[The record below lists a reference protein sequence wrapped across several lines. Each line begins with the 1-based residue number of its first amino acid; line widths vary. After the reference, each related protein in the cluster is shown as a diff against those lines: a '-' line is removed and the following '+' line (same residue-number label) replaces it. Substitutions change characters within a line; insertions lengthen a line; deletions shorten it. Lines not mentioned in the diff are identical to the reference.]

1 MKEYN
6 KDKIFDIMETTQC
19 NYSNMMKR
27 LLRKKKFSEF
37 VLVFYSIS
45 LIVYPLTSEFFSCSF
60 DAKLSNY
67 FGIILSIVT
76 LAYSLINGSA
86 KYAERIDGAEKVL
99 NSVKTLKRNLTDDNL
114 EKIKADYEKLMEK
127 AEYRDD
133 VDFFRTVKQKCNE
146 LGIKWCKYK
155 SDIKDKESKCNQKTE
170 NNGEYKK
177 LNNYLSEI
185 SPFIQQC
192 KIIFEFVWYALVF
205 AIPIALF
212 FVCFFI

>member
-6 KDKIFDIMETTQC
+6 KEKIFDIMETTQC

-45 LIVYPLTSEFFSCSF
+45 LIVYPLTSEFFSQSF
-60 DAKLSNY
+60 DGKRSNY
-67 FGIILSIVT
+67 FGIILSVVT

-99 NSVKTLKRNLTDDNL
+99 NSVKTLKRNLTDEN
-114 EKIKADYEKLMEK
+114 IKEIKEDYESLMEK

-146 LGIKWCKYK
+146 LGIKWYKYK
-155 SDIKDKESKCNQKTE
+155 DDIEKKENRCNDEMNKDFIR
-170 NNGEYKK
+170 

-185 SPFIQQC
+185 SPLVQQC
-192 KIIFEFVWYALVF
+192 KIIFEFVWYVLVF
-205 AIPIALF
+205 AVPVVLF
-212 FVCFFI
+212 YICFYI

>member
-6 KDKIFDIMETTQC
+6 KDKIFNIMETTQC

-27 LLRKKKFSEF
+27 LSRKKKFSEF

-45 LIVYPLTSEFFSCSF
+45 LIVYPLSSEFFPCSF

-67 FGIILSIVT
+67 FGIILSVVT

-86 KYAERIDGAEKVL
+86 KYAERIDGAAKVL
-99 NSVKTLKRNLTDDNL
+99 NSEKTLKRNLTDDKL
-114 EKIKADYEKLMEK
+114 ENIKADYEKLMEK

-146 LGIKWCKYK
+146 LEIKWYRYK
-155 SDIKDKESKCNQKTE
+155 SDIKDKESKCNQETE
-170 NNGEYKK
+170 NNEEYKR

-185 SPFIQQC
+185 SPLVQQC
-192 KIIFEFVWYALVF
+192 KIIFEFIWYALVF
-205 AIPIALF
+205 VIPIVLF

>member
-27 LLRKKKFSEF
+27 LSRKKKFSEF
-37 VLVFYSIS
+37 VVVFYSIS
-45 LIVYPLTSEFFSCSF
+45 LLVYPLTSEFFPSCF

-67 FGIILSIVT
+67 YGIILSIVT

-86 KYAERIDGAEKVL
+86 KYAERIEGAEKVL
-99 NSVKTLKRNLTDDNL
+99 NSVKTLKRSLTDDNFVDV
-114 EKIKADYEKLMEK
+114 KQDYEKLMEK

-146 LGIKWCKYK
+146 LEIKWYKYK
-155 SDIKDKESKCNQKTE
+155 HDIEKMERGCIWTEKKE
-170 NNGEYKK
+170 EYKK
-177 LNNYLSEI
+177 LNNYLSGI
-185 SPFIQQC
+185 FPLVQQC
-192 KIIFEFVWYALVF
+192 KIIFEFIWYALVL
-205 AIPIALF
+205 AIPVALF
-212 FVCFFI
+212 FICFFI